1 MFYPYTG
8 AVFQATTDSYKRLV
22 SGVVFGYDDN
32 KVRLWVPIDDPRKNG
47 NGKYIFSLNKQIL
60 FIISNLKTEA
70 SVCACVWEE
79 RGGVLCGNVDEYRKI
94 KYLRSG
100 VSKQNTLN
108 AVLYT
113 VNNIELHFKRTIYIF
128 AMNVI
133 F

>member
-1 MFYPYTG
+1 MC
-8 AVFQATTDSYKRLV
+8 
-22 SGVVFGYDDN
+22 
-32 KVRLWVPIDDPRKNG
+32 VRVC
-47 NGKYIFSLNKQIL
+47 GK
-60 FIISNLKTEA
+60 
-70 SVCACVWEE
+70 

>member
-1 MFYPYTG
+1 MC
-8 AVFQATTDSYKRLV
+8 
-22 SGVVFGYDDN
+22 
-32 KVRLWVPIDDPRKNG
+32 VRVC
-47 NGKYIFSLNKQIL
+47 GK
-60 FIISNLKTEA
+60 
-70 SVCACVWEE
+70 
-79 RGGVLCGNVDEYRKI
+79 RGGVLWGNVDEYRKI